1 MKIIILEYL
10 KGKGFNLIDYGCNSE
25 LSCDYADFAH
35 ILGFALDNSE
45 IKIGFVFCGSGNG
58 INMTV
63 NKHQSVR
70 SALCWNTEIANLA
83 RHHNDA
89 NVCSLPARFIS
100 VTEAIQIVDVFL
112 SELFDGERHLKR
124 IEKIPL

>member
-1 MKIIILEYL
+1 M
-10 KGKGFNLIDYGCNSE
+10 IDFGCNSE
-25 LSCDYADFAH
+25 LSCDYADYAH
-35 ILGFALDNSE
+35 LLGFALDNSE
-45 IKIGFVFCGSGNG
+45 IQRGFVFCGSGNG
-58 INMTV
+58 INMTI
-63 NKHQSVR
+63 NKHKSVR

-100 VTEAIQIVDVFL
+100 VTEAIQIVDIFL

-124 IEKIPL
+124 IEKIPI